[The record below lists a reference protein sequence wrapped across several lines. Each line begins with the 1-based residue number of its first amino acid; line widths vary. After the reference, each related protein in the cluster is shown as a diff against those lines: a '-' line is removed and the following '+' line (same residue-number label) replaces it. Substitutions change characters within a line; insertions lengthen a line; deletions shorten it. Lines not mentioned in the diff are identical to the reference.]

1 MLSILH
7 DVAHDASSKAAVIS
21 PISSPEEPRQP
32 QEAERLE
39 KGNLLRG
46 ERRIRVEGAATF
58 RDPDHARIVT
68 AMPLGNSSQAVHV

>member
-39 KGNLLRG
+39 KATCCGESGVSGLRAPLLSG
-46 ERRIRVEGAATF
+46 F
-58 RDPDHARIVT
+58 PN
-68 AMPLGNSSQAVHV
+68 MPAS